1 VTKNPGE
8 DRGAVGVVTLEDVVE
23 VSLLVTPAEQNM
35 AHVPS
40 TQELIGKEII
50 VSTLAIVR

>member
-1 VTKNPGE
+1 M
-8 DRGAVGVVTLEDVVE
+8 VTLEDVVE